1 MFQHVLFATILVG
14 GVASREVRQPDQQV
28 HWSAT
33 VERISPHDVILRLD
47 AVLAPTWYIYSQEKG
62 GVAAATRISFDSAGE
77 FIPVGG
83 IREAGAAVTY
93 YDEVY
98 ETTVTHYAG
107 TVVFEQR
114 VMVPLPDITI
124 TATVRY
130 VSCNGHVCVP
140 ATSILTFDIKPD

>member
-1 MFQHVLFATILVG
+1 MFQQVLFATILLG
-14 GVASREVRQPDQQV
+14 GVATGHGAESDQQV
-28 HWSAT
+28 QWSAT
-33 VERISPHDVILRLD
+33 IERITLHDVILRLE
-47 AVLAPTWYIYSQEKG
+47 AALAPKWFIYSQQKSSG
-62 GVAAATRISFDSAGE
+62 AASTTISFDSAHE

-107 TVVFEQR
+107 SVVFEQR
-114 VMVPLPDITI
+114 VMVPFPDITI

-140 ATSILTFDIKPD
+140 AIRTLTFDIEPD